1 MDELK
6 FVGKCFF
13 FAALI
18 LVLSQ
23 IKTKEGTIETAIQ
36 ASLTSSETAHLVNKV
51 ASGGVK
57 AAKDLGSFIKEKINS
72 SATRTPSQT
81 QVEEKIQTAKVNTK
95 EAVHKIEEKVKAEI
109 KDLDAVEIEELEELE

>member
-13 FAALI
+13 LAALI

-36 ASLTSSETAHLVNKV
+36 SSLTSSETAHLVNKV
-51 ASGGVK
+51 ASGGAKAVK
-57 AAKDLGSFIKEKINS
+57 ALGSFIKEKINS
-72 SATRTPSQT
+72 TSASTPSPS
-81 QVEEKIQTAKVNTK
+81 QVEEKIQTAKVSTQ
-95 EAVHKIEEKVKAEI
+95 EAVDKIEQKVKAEI
-109 KDLDAVEIEELEELE
+109 KDLDALEIEEIEELE